1 MYRLWITKNFQ
12 MSILVKTN
20 KFHHEGTPCSGGA
33 GAIAPVAPPLNP
45 ALVTK
50 DKNRYSE
57 SYYNVLYAGPKSAR
71 NILTNLSPNPAQNR
85 TRPEEPNP
93 TYKSALAY
101 TSKAWFTENCWC
113 YFRNW
118 WGHCPLATRLPGASR
133 PPSLSVSYATGHMQ
147 SISFLKRIHQK
158 RQGWSYQQRCRFG
171 MNSHSP
177 KTTNEPEVKIF
188 LWRHEG
194 QIFWYA
200 PVTKTW
206 KKLSDYCSS
215 FVRLYGAPFIK
226 KLYRKDLAQKLLNLH
241 TFSQIGQM

>member
-1 MYRLWITKNFQ
+1 MRGPLAA
-12 MSILVKTN
+12 
-20 KFHHEGTPCSGGA
+20 GGP
-33 GAIAPVAPPLNP
+33 GQLPPLPPLNP
-45 ALVTK
+45 TLVTK

-101 TSKAWFTENCWC
+101 TSKAWLTENCWC

-158 RQGWSYQQRCRFG
+158 GKGYHISKDAVSVWTVILRKPQ
-171 MNSHSP
+171 
-177 KTTNEPEVKIF
+177 TNQKSKYF